1 MTLGAKEREKGAEN
15 PLKNNNVSIAMD
27 GDIGRL
33 DAPAERVLREVTGQH
48 ALFVKAKGMDHG
60 SAPAKVV
67 EHISLMTQMRRKVIR
82 AKVKVAVSSV
92 RPSGDQ
98 ARAGKEYRHSMNGRE
113 LILHGHNLQDL

>member
-1 MTLGAKEREKGAEN
+1 M
-15 PLKNNNVSIAMD
+15 KNNSVSIVMD

-48 ALFVKAKGMDHG
+48 ARFAKAKGMDHG

-67 EHISLMTQMRRKVIR
+67 EHISLMTQMRRKENR

-92 RPSGDQ
+92 RPNGDQ
-98 ARAGKEYRHSMNGRE
+98 ARAGKEYRHSTNGRE
-113 LILHGHNLQDL
+113 PILHGRNLQDL

>member
-15 PLKNNNVSIAMD
+15 PLKNNNVSIVMD

-33 DAPAERVLREVTGQH
+33 DAPAERVLREVMGQH
-48 ALFVKAKGMDHG
+48 ARFAKAKGMDHG
-60 SAPAKVV
+60 SAPAKEV
-67 EHISLMTQMRRKVIR
+67 ERISLMTQIRRKVR

-98 ARAGKEYRHSMNGRE
+98 ARAGKEYRHSTNGRE
-113 LILHGHNLQDL
+113 PILHGHNLQDL